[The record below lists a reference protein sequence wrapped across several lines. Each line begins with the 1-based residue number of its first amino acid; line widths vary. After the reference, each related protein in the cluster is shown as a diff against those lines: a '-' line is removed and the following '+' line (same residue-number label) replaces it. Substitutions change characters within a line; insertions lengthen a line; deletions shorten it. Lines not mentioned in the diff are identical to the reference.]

1 MKGQMTK
8 MDKQQ
13 IGIIGKHILIA
24 NLLAAGLE
32 VAEPIRDHGIDLIV
46 YHEGKEDSEK
56 PVKFAARPIQLKT
69 SSSKTFE
76 LYRKYGRFDE
86 LRIVYVWN
94 AESIWDENNSSK
106 PTIFCL
112 KYKEAEEILKA
123 GGHTEKDAWKIGNHW
138 FTNSPSDAMQERLD
152 KYRIKLP
159 IDWLKSLELEA
170 TK

>member
-1 MKGQMTK
+1 MK
-8 MDKQQ
+8 MDTQQ

-46 YHEGKEDSEK
+46 YRDGKEDSEN
-56 PVKFAARPIQLKT
+56 PVKFSARPIQLKT
-69 SSSKTFE
+69 SSKKTFE

-94 AESIWDENNSSK
+94 AESIWDEKHTSK

-123 GGHTEKDAWKIGNHW
+123 GKHTETKSWNPGRHW
-138 FTNSPSDAMQERLD
+138 FTNNPSPEMVKRLE
-152 KYRIKLP
+152 KFQVKSP
-159 IDWLKSLELEA
+159 KDWLKSLGLDR

>member
-1 MKGQMTK
+1 

-46 YHEGKEDSEK
+46 FRDGNEGSEK
-56 PVKFAARPIQLKT
+56 RVKFVARPIQLKT
-69 SSSKTFE
+69 SSKKTFE

-94 AESIWDENNSSK
+94 AKNIWDEEHLSK
-106 PTIFCL
+106 PIIFCL
-112 KYKEAEEILKA
+112 KYKEAEDILKA
-123 GGHTEKDAWKIGNHW
+123 GGHSEKDDWKNKGHW
-138 FTNSPSDAMQERLD
+138 FTNSPSGPMEERLKD
-152 KYRIKLP
+152 YQIRTPHDWPKKLGL
-159 IDWLKSLELEA
+159 DA
-170 TK
+170 TD

>member
-1 MKGQMTK
+1 

-13 IGIIGKHILIA
+13 IGIIGKHLLIA

-46 YHEGKEDSEK
+46 YRDGKEDSET

-69 SSSKTFE
+69 SSKKTFE
-76 LYRKYGRFDE
+76 LYRKYDRFDE

-94 AESIWDENNSSK
+94 AEGIWDEEYPSK
-106 PTIFCL
+106 PIIFCL

-123 GGHTEKDAWKIGNHW
+123 GEHTETISWNSGGHW
-138 FTNSPSDAMQERLD
+138 FTNNPTPKMVKRLEKYEVKSP
-152 KYRIKLP
+152 K
-159 IDWLKSLELEA
+159 DWLKSLDLDR
-170 TK
+170 TT

>member
-1 MKGQMTK
+1 

-13 IGIIGKHILIA
+13 IGIIGKHLLIA

-46 YHEGKEDSEK
+46 YRDGKEDSEP

-69 SSSKTFE
+69 SSKKTFE
-76 LYRKYGRFDE
+76 LYRKYDRFDE

-94 AESIWDENNSSK
+94 AENIWDEKYPSK
-106 PTIFCL
+106 PIIFCL
-112 KYKEAEEILKA
+112 KYKEAEDILKA
-123 GGHTEKDAWKIGNHW
+123 GRHAENNDWKNIGHW
-138 FTNSPSDAMQERLD
+138 FTNSPSDAMEKRLE
-152 KYRIKLP
+152 KYQVKIP
-159 IDWLKSLELEA
+159 NDWLKKLGLDA